1 MKSCLSVQLCKLRRG
16 EFFFKELDGLLSY
29 PWILPSPF
37 PHNAD
42 TKISLNYLKLICTL
56 TSETIF
62 QIPLPVKIDVQICRL
77 IKAESLAGK

>member
-1 MKSCLSVQLCKLRRG
+1 MKSCLSVQLRKLRRG

-42 TKISLNYLKLICTL
+42 AKISLKQHKGQTTIIKTFHHIALTL
-56 TSETIF
+56 SGRGWIH
-62 QIPLPVKIDVQICRL
+62 
-77 IKAESLAGK
+77 